1 MNKRQLARIKMNK
14 LKKER
19 SKALIEQEDKELM
32 GKSSEVKDS
41 KSRLIIFALGGLTV
55 ANLMATVVNFTILKE
70 VSLTVETIMQFIM
83 LLLQQ

>member
-1 MNKRQLARIKMNK
+1 MNKRQLARIKLNK

-19 SKALIEQEDKELM
+19 TKALIEQEDKELM
-32 GKSSEVKDS
+32 GKSAEAKDS

-55 ANLMATVVNFTILKE
+55 ANLIATVVNFTILKE
-70 VSLTVETIMQFIM
+70 VSLTVETVMQFVM